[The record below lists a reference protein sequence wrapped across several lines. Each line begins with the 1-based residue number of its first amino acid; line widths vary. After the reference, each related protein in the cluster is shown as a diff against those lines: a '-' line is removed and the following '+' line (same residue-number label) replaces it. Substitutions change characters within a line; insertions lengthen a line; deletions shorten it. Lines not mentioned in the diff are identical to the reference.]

1 MTEQS
6 AKPFDLVREPTSRLS
21 QALFGLIMALTFTG
35 TLSVTDSSHDDMR
48 AMLIGALTSSL
59 VWAVIDGLFYLMGC
73 LSRKGRL
80 IQALLAVQKAQ
91 APETAH
97 RVIAGALPPLIAA
110 VLKPAEY
117 ESLHQRLLRLPEP
130 PAHPGL
136 DKADWLRAVGVTL
149 WVVLVTFPIS
159 IPFMFMTDVEHAM
172 RVSNGIAIVLLFL
185 LGMAYGRLAGYRPWR
200 TGLAMVVFGSV
211 LVAFTIALGG

>member
-1 MTEQS
+1 MTEKS
-6 AKPFDLVREPTSRLS
+6 IKPFNLVLEPTARLS

-35 TLSVTDSSHDDMR
+35 TISVAESGHADMR
-48 AMLIGALTSSL
+48 AMLIGALASNL

-73 LSRKGRL
+73 LGSKGQGA
-80 IQALLAVQKAQ
+80 QALLAVRRAE
-91 APETAH
+91 APEAAH
-97 RVIAGALPPLIAA
+97 RVIAGGLPPVVAA
-110 VLKPAEY
+110 ILEPAEY
-117 ESLHQRLLRLPEP
+117 EALHQRLLQLPEP

-136 DKADWLRAVGVTL
+136 DRADWLRAVGVSL

-159 IPFMFMTDVEHAM
+159 IPFMFMTHVEQAM

-185 LGMAYGRLAGYRPWR
+185 LGMAFGHFTGYRPLL